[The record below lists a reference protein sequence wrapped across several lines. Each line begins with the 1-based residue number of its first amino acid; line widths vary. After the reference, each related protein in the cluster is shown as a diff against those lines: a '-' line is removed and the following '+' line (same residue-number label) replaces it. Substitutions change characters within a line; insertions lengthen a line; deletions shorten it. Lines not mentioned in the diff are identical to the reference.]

1 MAPRETLKSVDEF
14 SLADLEAIRLLLR
27 GDSVIDWHRLNF
39 KDASEIRDFL
49 VAQEFSPSEP
59 ADRARMDAIKSEAIS
74 YLRRHFEYPI
84 PKPVENA
91 SIEELFELATRTGH
105 RQTCACTILKC
116 MHIIHHL
123 DGRELLFMLPM
134 SDQEI
139 FHLVEEKVYRVIG
152 SMLAEGFPITEFVG
166 GRKNKD
172 SLYTKLLSKREA
184 VSAQIYDKL
193 RFRIVTRERDDIFP
207 IIQYLQKKLFPFNYI
222 IPGQS
227 INSILHFKS
236 YCGKSPHLKSYL
248 GEMQA
253 GVDEDYTPSDNVFS
267 ADNYRVLHFVV
278 DMPIRL
284 PRKLLERAPSSAWAL
299 GPVVFVICEFQVIDR
314 ETESTNEQGDASHA
328 KYKDRQKKAVI
339 RRLQL
344 GMRELKSAPP
354 SSPRPTFPA
363 LTHPSPP
370 ESSAQALP
378 SSAVTP
384 KPAFVASPERPEL
397 SRDEAGI
404 TRKSGLAKDKT
415 LAARPAQRK
424 PRKP

>member
-1 MAPRETLKSVDEF
+1 MAIARKEGLKELDEF
-14 SLADLEAIRLLLR
+14 TVADLEAVRLALR

-39 KDASEIRDFL
+39 SDEDEVRDFIR
-49 VAQEFSPSEP
+49 AQEFYPDEP
-59 ADRARMDAIKSEAIS
+59 ADRARMNAIKAEAIS

-84 PKPVENA
+84 PKPVEQA
-91 SIEELFELATRTGH
+91 SIEELFMLATGRGH

-184 VSAQIYDKL
+184 VSAQIFDKL
-193 RFRIVTRERDDIFP
+193 RFRIVCREREDIFP
-207 IIQYLQKKLFPFNYI
+207 VLQYLTKKLFPFNYV

-227 INSILHFKS
+227 INSMFHFKR
-236 YCGKSPHLKSYL
+236 YVKKNDHLKDFL
-248 GEMQA
+248 AEMQA
-253 GVDEDYTPSDNVFS
+253 APDEEDMTPTDNVFS
-267 ADNYRVLHFVV
+267 ADNYRVIHFVV
-278 DMPIRL
+278 DMPVRL
-284 PRKLLERAPSSAWAL
+284 PRKLLERAPQQAWDL

-314 ETESTNEQGDASHA
+314 ATEASNEQGEASHA

-344 GMRELKSAPP
+344 GMREMKVPP
-354 SSPRPTFPA
+354 RRDDSVPP
-363 LTHPSPP
+363 PSPP
-370 ESSAQALP
+370 PVMEEP
-378 SSAVTP
+378 SPPPPPVVPAPKSERQPTP
-384 KPAFVASPERPEL
+384 
-397 SRDEAGI
+397 SRRG
-404 TRKSGLAKDKT
+404 RNPKSK
-415 LAARPAQRK
+415 R
-424 PRKP
+424 

>member
-1 MAPRETLKSVDEF
+1 MASRERLKALEEF
-14 SLADLEAIRLLLR
+14 TLADLEAVRLLLR

-39 KDASEIRDFL
+39 DGQKEIQDFL
-49 VAQEFSPSEP
+49 LAQEFRPDEPS
-59 ADRARMDAIKSEAIS
+59 DRGRMNAIQAEAVS

-84 PKPVENA
+84 PKPVEHA
-91 SIEELFELATRTGH
+91 SIEELFTLATGRGH

-172 SLYTKLLSKREA
+172 SLYTKLMSKREA

-193 RFRIVTRERDDIFP
+193 RFRIVAREQSDIFP
-207 IIQYLQKKLFPFNYI
+207 IIQYLQKKLFPFNYV

-227 INSILHFKS
+227 INSIFHFKR
-236 YCGKSPHLKSYL
+236 YCQKNPHLAAFL
-248 GEMQA
+248 PEMQA
-253 GVDEDYTPSDNVFS
+253 GADEDYTPSDNVFS
-267 ADNYRVLHFVV
+267 ADNYRVIHFVV
-278 DMPIRL
+278 DMPVRL

-314 ETESTNEQGDASHA
+314 ETEASNELGEASHA

-344 GMRELKSAPP
+344 GMREMKVPGKPKREEAPP
-354 SSPRPTFPA
+354 
-363 LTHPSPP
+363 PS
-370 ESSAQALP
+370 
-378 SSAVTP
+378 
-384 KPAFVASPERPEL
+384 
-397 SRDEAGI
+397 I
-404 TRKSGLAKDKT
+404 
-415 LAARPAQRK
+415 RK
-424 PRKP
+424 PGKRGGPTSRS

>member
-1 MAPRETLKSVDEF
+1 MATRDRLKELDEF
-14 SLADLEAIRLLLR
+14 TLADLEAVRLVLR

-39 KDASEIRDFL
+39 EDEQEIRDFIL
-49 VAQEFSPSEP
+49 SQEFHADEP
-59 ADRARMDAIKSEAIS
+59 ADRARMNDIKTEAIDF
-74 YLRRHFEYPI
+74 LRRHFEYPI
-84 PKPVENA
+84 PKPVEQA
-91 SIEELFELATRTGH
+91 SIEELFSLAVGRGH

-184 VSAQIYDKL
+184 VSAQIFDKL
-193 RFRIVTRERDDIFP
+193 RFRIVARERGDIFP
-207 IIQYLQKKLFPFNYI
+207 IIQYLTKKLFPFNYV

-227 INSILHFKS
+227 INSMFHFKR
-236 YCGKSPHLKSYL
+236 YCQKSDHLKKFL

-253 GVDEDYTPSDNVFS
+253 GRDEDYTPSDNVFS
-267 ADNYRVLHFVV
+267 ADNYRVIHYVV
-278 DMPIRL
+278 DMPVRL
-284 PRKLLERAPSSAWAL
+284 PRKLLERAPPSAWQL

-314 ETESTNEQGDASHA
+314 ATEATNEQGDASHA
-328 KYKDRQKKAVI
+328 KYKERQKKAVM

-344 GMRELKSAPP
+344 GMRELKTPPRRTEEPAAPASRRAVPPP
-354 SSPRPTFPA
+354 SVEPAADRPR
-363 LTHPSPP
+363 
-370 ESSAQALP
+370 ESRR
-378 SSAVTP
+378 
-384 KPAFVASPERPEL
+384 RPGPR
-397 SRDEAGI
+397 S
-404 TRKSGLAKDKT
+404 
-415 LAARPAQRK
+415 QR
-424 PRKP
+424 

>member
-1 MAPRETLKSVDEF
+1 MAPRERLKTLDEF
-14 SLADLEAIRLLLR
+14 SLADLEAVRLLLR

-39 KDASEIRDFL
+39 KDGLEITEFL
-49 VAQEFSPSEP
+49 LAQEFRPDEP
-59 ADRARMDAIKSEAIS
+59 ADRARMDAIKGEAIS

-84 PKPVENA
+84 PKPVEQA
-91 SIEELFELATRTGH
+91 SVEELFELATRSGH

-207 IIQYLQKKLFPFNYI
+207 IVQFLQKKLFPFNYV
-222 IPGQS
+222 IPSQS
-227 INSILHFKS
+227 INSIFHFKR
-236 YCGKSPHLKSYL
+236 YVQQQDHLKTYL
-248 GEMQA
+248 TDMQA
-253 GVDEDYTPSDNVFS
+253 GADEDFTPSDNVFS
-267 ADNYRVLHFVV
+267 ADNYRVIHFVV
-278 DMPIRL
+278 DMPVRL
-284 PRKLLERAPSSAWAL
+284 PRKLLERAPSSAWSL

-314 ETESTNEQGDASHA
+314 ETEAANEQGEASHA

-344 GMRELKSAPP
+344 GMREMKTAPTRGLSPAPKPTREDAPP
-354 SSPRPTFPA
+354 QSVRRPPSDADRPRSGGP
-363 LTHPSPP
+363 
-370 ESSAQALP
+370 
-378 SSAVTP
+378 
-384 KPAFVASPERPEL
+384 R
-397 SRDEAGI
+397 SRRG
-404 TRKSGLAKDKT
+404 G
-415 LAARPAQRK
+415 
-424 PRKP
+424 

>member
-1 MAPRETLKSVDEF
+1 MSARDRLKPLDEF
-14 SLADLEAIRLLLR
+14 TLADLEAVRLLLR

-39 KDASEIRDFL
+39 KDDGEIRDFII
-49 VAQEFSPSEP
+49 AQEFHPDEP
-59 ADRARMDAIKSEAIS
+59 ADRARMNAIKAEAVS

-84 PKPVENA
+84 PKPVEHA
-91 SIEELFELATRTGH
+91 SIEELFHLATGRGH

-193 RFRIVTRERDDIFP
+193 RFRIVAREREDIFP
-207 IIQYLQKKLFPFNYI
+207 ILQYLQRKLFPFNYV
-222 IPGQS
+222 IPSQS
-227 INSILHFKS
+227 INSIFHFKR
-236 YCGKSPHLKSYL
+236 YCQQHHVLREYL
-248 GEMQA
+248 SEMQA
-253 GVDEDYTPSDNVFS
+253 GADEELTPSDNVFS
-267 ADNYRVLHFVV
+267 ADNYRVIHFVV
-278 DMPIRL
+278 DMPVRL

-299 GPVVFVICEFQVIDR
+299 GPVVFVICEFQIIDR
-314 ETESTNEQGDASHA
+314 ETEASNEQGEASHA

-344 GMRELKSAPP
+344 GMREMKTVATAPLPAPP
-354 SSPRPTFPA
+354 PKREEPPPPSTKSPGGSRGRKRPGGGPGSSR
-363 LTHPSPP
+363 
-370 ESSAQALP
+370 
-378 SSAVTP
+378 
-384 KPAFVASPERPEL
+384 
-397 SRDEAGI
+397 
-404 TRKSGLAKDKT
+404 
-415 LAARPAQRK
+415 
-424 PRKP
+424 

>member
-1 MAPRETLKSVDEF
+1 MAQRERLKTLDEF
-14 SLADLEAIRLLLR
+14 SLADLEAVRLLLR

-39 KDASEIRDFL
+39 KDPQEISEFL
-49 VAQEFSPSEP
+49 LAQEFHPDEA
-59 ADRARMDAIKSEAIS
+59 ADRARMNAIKAEAIS

-84 PKPVENA
+84 PKPVEQA
-91 SIEELFELATRTGH
+91 SIEDLFALATRNGH

-184 VSAQIYDKL
+184 VSAQIFDKL

-207 IIQYLQKKLFPFNYI
+207 IVQFLQKKLFPFNYV
-222 IPGQS
+222 IPSQS
-227 INSILHFKS
+227 INSIFQFKR
-236 YCGKSPHLKSYL
+236 YCQEQAHLKTYL
-248 GEMQA
+248 ADMQA
-253 GVDEDYTPSDNVFS
+253 GADEDYTPSDNVFS
-267 ADNYRVLHFVV
+267 ADNYRVIHFVV
-278 DMPIRL
+278 DMPVRL
-284 PRKLLERAPSSAWAL
+284 TRKLLERAPSSAWSL

-314 ETESTNEQGDASHA
+314 ETEAANEQGEASHA

-344 GMRELKSAPP
+344 GMREMKVAVTAPKREEPPPP
-354 SSPRPTFPA
+354 SVR
-363 LTHPSPP
+363 
-370 ESSAQALP
+370 
-378 SSAVTP
+378 
-384 KPAFVASPERPEL
+384 KPADKEERERKRPGGPR
-397 SRDEAGI
+397 S
-404 TRKSGLAKDKT
+404 TRG
-415 LAARPAQRK
+415 
-424 PRKP
+424 

>member
-1 MAPRETLKSVDEF
+1 MAPKDRLKTLDEF
-14 SLADLEAIRLLLR
+14 TLADLEAVRLLLR

-39 KDASEIRDFL
+39 DSNGEIRDFL
-49 VAQEFSPSEP
+49 LAQEFHPEEN
-59 ADRARMDAIKSEAIS
+59 ADRARMNAIKAEAIS

-84 PKPVENA
+84 PKPVELA
-91 SIEELFELATRTGH
+91 TIEETFELATRQGH

-184 VSAQIYDKL
+184 VSAQIFDKL

-207 IIQYLQKKLFPFNYI
+207 IVQYLQKKLFPFNYV
-222 IPGQS
+222 IPNQS
-227 INSILHFKS
+227 INSIFQFKR
-236 YCGKSPHLKSYL
+236 YCQGQDHLKSFL
-248 GEMQA
+248 PDMQA
-253 GVDEDYTPSDNVFS
+253 GADEDYTPSDNVFS
-267 ADNYRVLHFVV
+267 ADNYRVIHFVT
-278 DMPIRL
+278 DMPVRL
-284 PRKLLERAPSSAWAL
+284 PRKLLERAPSSAWSL
-299 GPVVFVICEFQVIDR
+299 GPVVFVVCEFQVIDR
-314 ETESTNEQGDASHA
+314 ETESANEQGEASHA

-344 GMRELKSAPP
+344 GMREMKTPP
-354 SSPRPTFPA
+354 R
-363 LTHPSPP
+363 
-370 ESSAQALP
+370 
-378 SSAVTP
+378 
-384 KPAFVASPERPEL
+384 RD
-397 SRDEAGI
+397 RDEPSL
-404 TRKSGLAKDKT
+404 TPEEPKKPDKEQKERERERK
-415 LAARPAQRK
+415 RPGG
-424 PRKP
+424 PRSRR

>member
-1 MAPRETLKSVDEF
+1 MAPRERLKTLDEF
-14 SLADLEAIRLLLR
+14 SLADLEAVRLLLR

-39 KDASEIRDFL
+39 KDADEIGEFL
-49 VAQEFSPSEP
+49 FAQEFHPDEN
-59 ADRARMDAIKSEAIS
+59 ADRARMNAIKSEAIS

-84 PKPVENA
+84 PKPVEQA
-91 SIEELFELATRTGH
+91 SIEDLFALATKNGH

-184 VSAQIYDKL
+184 VSAQIFDKL
-193 RFRIVTRERDDIFP
+193 RFRIVTREREDIFP
-207 IIQYLQKKLFPFNYI
+207 IVQYLQKKLFPFNYV
-222 IPGQS
+222 IPSQS
-227 INSILHFKS
+227 INSIFQFKR
-236 YCGKSPHLKSYL
+236 YCQQQDHLKSYL
-248 GEMQA
+248 AEMQA
-253 GVDEDYTPSDNVFS
+253 GADEDYTPSDNVFS
-267 ADNYRVLHFVV
+267 ADNYRVIHFVV
-278 DMPIRL
+278 DMPVRL

-299 GPVVFVICEFQVIDR
+299 GPVVFVVCEFQVIDR
-314 ETESTNEQGDASHA
+314 ETEQANEQGEASHA

-344 GMRELKSAPP
+344 GMREMKKAVT
-354 SSPRPTFPA
+354 SPRPRSEEPPP
-363 LTHPSPP
+363 PSVRPP
-370 ESSAQALP
+370 PTSVRPPPTSVRPPPNPKRPGGGPRSS
-378 SSAVTP
+378 
-384 KPAFVASPERPEL
+384 R
-397 SRDEAGI
+397 G
-404 TRKSGLAKDKT
+404 
-415 LAARPAQRK
+415 
-424 PRKP
+424 

>member
-1 MAPRETLKSVDEF
+1 MRERLKSLEEF
-14 SLADLEAIRLLLR
+14 TLADLEAVRLLLR

-39 KDASEIRDFL
+39 QDEREIRDFIL
-49 VAQEFSPSEP
+49 ASEFHPDDP
-59 ADRARMDAIKSEAIS
+59 TDRARMDAIKSEAIS

-84 PKPVENA
+84 PKPVEQA
-91 SIEELFELATRTGH
+91 SIEELFTLATGRGH

-139 FHLVEEKVYRVIG
+139 FHHVEEKVYRVIG

-184 VSAQIYDKL
+184 VSAQIFDKL
-193 RFRIVTRERDDIFP
+193 RFRIVAREKGDIFP
-207 IIQYLQKKLFPFNYI
+207 IVQYLQKKLFPFNYVL
-222 IPGQS
+222 PSQS
-227 INSILHFKS
+227 INSIFHFKR
-236 YCGKSPHLKSYL
+236 YCQKNGHLAQFL
-248 GEMQA
+248 PEMQA
-253 GVDEDYTPSDNVFS
+253 GADEDYTPSDNVFS

-284 PRKLLERAPSSAWAL
+284 PRKLLERAPSQAWPL

-314 ETESTNEQGDASHA
+314 ETEATNEQGEASHA
-328 KYKDRQKKAVI
+328 RYKDRQKKAVI

-344 GMRELKSAPP
+344 GMREMKLPPRREREEAPP
-354 SSPRPTFPA
+354 VSVREPRVAQKTRREEGGPLSVREPKTAGPVSMREPKTGPKSRREDA
-363 LTHPSPP
+363 PPPS
-370 ESSAQALP
+370 LR
-378 SSAVTP
+378 
-384 KPAFVASPERPEL
+384 RPGTK
-397 SRDEAGI
+397 RG
-404 TRKSGLAKDKT
+404 KT
-415 LAARPAQRK
+415 
-424 PRKP
+424 

>member
-1 MAPRETLKSVDEF
+1 MAARDRLKTLDEF
-14 SLADLEAIRLLLR
+14 TLADLEAVRLLLR

-39 KDASEIRDFL
+39 DGNQEIREFL
-49 VAQEFSPSEP
+49 LAQEFHPDEN
-59 ADRARMDAIKSEAIS
+59 ADRARMNAIKAEAIS

-84 PKPVENA
+84 PKPVEQA
-91 SIEELFELATRTGH
+91 SIEETFELATGRGH

-207 IIQYLQKKLFPFNYI
+207 IVQYLQKKLFPFNYV
-222 IPGQS
+222 IPNQS
-227 INSILHFKS
+227 INSIFQFKR
-236 YCGKSPHLKSYL
+236 YCSGQEHLKGFL
-248 GEMQA
+248 PDMQA
-253 GVDEDYTPSDNVFS
+253 GADEDYTPSDNIFS
-267 ADNYRVLHFVV
+267 ADNYRVIHFVT
-278 DMPIRL
+278 DMPVRL
-284 PRKLLERAPSSAWAL
+284 PRKLLERAPSSAWSL

-314 ETESTNEQGDASHA
+314 ETEAANEQGEASHA

-344 GMRELKSAPP
+344 GMREMKTPPRREEPPPP
-354 SSPRPTFPA
+354 SVRPPPPRP
-363 LTHPSPP
+363 
-370 ESSAQALP
+370 
-378 SSAVTP
+378 
-384 KPAFVASPERPEL
+384 
-397 SRDEAGI
+397 AG
-404 TRKSGLAKDKT
+404 
-415 LAARPAQRK
+415 
-424 PRKP
+424 PRSKRG

>member
-1 MAPRETLKSVDEF
+1 MSRGARDRLKALDEF
-14 SLADLEAIRLLLR
+14 TLADLESVRLVLR

-39 KDASEIRDFL
+39 KDEDEVREF
-49 VAQEFSPSEP
+49 VMAQEFHPDEP
-59 ADRARMDAIKSEAIS
+59 GDRARMNAIKAEAIS

-84 PKPVENA
+84 PKPVEQA
-91 SIEELFELATRTGH
+91 SIEELFALAGSRGH

-193 RFRIVTRERDDIFP
+193 RFRVVTRERDDIFP
-207 IIQYLQKKLFPFNYI
+207 IIQYLTKKLFPFNYV

-227 INSILHFKS
+227 INSIFNFKR
-236 YCGKSPHLKSYL
+236 YCQTTEHLKDYL
-248 GEMQA
+248 SSMQA
-253 GVDEDYTPSDNVFS
+253 GADEDYTPSDNVFS
-267 ADNYRVLHFVV
+267 ADNYRVIHYVV
-278 DMPIRL
+278 DMPVRL
-284 PRKLLERAPSSAWAL
+284 PRKLLERAPSSAWSL
-299 GPVVFVICEFQVIDR
+299 GPVVFVICEFQIIDR
-314 ETESTNEQGDASHA
+314 ETEAANEQGEASHA
-328 KYKDRQKKAVI
+328 KYKDRQKKAVM

-344 GMRELKSAPP
+344 GMREMKTAATAAAVSRPEPPPP
-354 SSPRPTFPA
+354 STR
-363 LTHPSPP
+363 
-370 ESSAQALP
+370 ESS
-378 SSAVTP
+378 TP
-384 KPAFVASPERPEL
+384 KEGSKEGPKEGARESKRRERGPG
-397 SRDEAGI
+397 SR
-404 TRKSGLAKDKT
+404 RSG
-415 LAARPAQRK
+415 
-424 PRKP
+424 